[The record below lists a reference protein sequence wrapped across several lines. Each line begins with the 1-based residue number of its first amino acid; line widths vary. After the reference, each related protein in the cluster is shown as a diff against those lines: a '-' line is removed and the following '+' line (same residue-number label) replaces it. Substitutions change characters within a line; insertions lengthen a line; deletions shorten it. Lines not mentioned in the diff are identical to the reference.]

1 MYKRIIINIG
11 LRCIGASIGCFGAM
25 TILPNLMIND
35 SGRCALQSLIC
46 LSGSACMISCGTLA
60 FCIKPEF
67 ALMMHLAGTGI
78 LLQTIG
84 LLLPS
89 R

>member
-11 LRCIGASIGCFGAM
+11 FRCISVGICCIGIK
-25 TILPNLMIND
+25 TVPTLMIND
-35 SGRCALQSLIC
+35 SGRYMLSSLTC
-46 LSGSACMISCGTLA
+46 LSGSACMISCGTIA

-67 ALMMHLAGTGI
+67 ALMMHLAGTGF

-84 LLLPS
+84 LLLPF
-89 R
+89 